1 MYLLPSQKNITK
13 SNSFYEAVIS
23 GDSLILRRP
32 ANVQGQP
39 PKERCVACVNIT
51 SLLLRRKN
59 SSVLH
64 LADLTAPRLG
74 TSTREDEVRPLSFN
88 GSTQKSRVNFNGS
101 LGLSNLASFFVHSQ
115 LARKSLLRRFIPYLP
130 TMISLVISAML
141 KLRE

>member
-1 MYLLPSQKNITK
+1 MYLLPSQKSITK

-39 PKERCVACVNIT
+39 PKERCVNCVKIT
-51 SLLLRRKN
+51 FLLLKQKKKN

-74 TSTREDEVRPLSFN
+74 TSTREDEVRSLPFN
-88 GSTQKSRVNFNGS
+88 GSTQKSRVNLS
-101 LGLSNLASFFVHSQ
+101 MAALGFRISRVSSYTHSWQGNLFYIDSFPTFQ
-115 LARKSLLRRFIPYLP
+115 RRYP
-130 TMISLVISAML
+130 S
-141 KLRE
+141 